1 MARQDKVRFEL
12 ERSLYTGPWRVPAMK
27 RSQKDP
33 NAPKRPMSTFLAY
46 SNAKRAEVKKKNPT
60 MNNVELSRAL
70 AQMWKEAPDEEKKD
84 HIDKEYQLRQTYLSE
99 IAIWRENTDK
109 EFNEQRKHR
118 EDIVGKTVAAQSW
131 ASSIHE
137 DGRDPSAQRLLG
149 SHEKGGDTK
158 EQGTGKHAAYYQ
170 PSHYNY
176 YGAAQRSG
184 DQDYSPPPY
193 IVYYQPSHYNY
204 YGAAQRSGDQD
215 YSPPPYAPPH
225 YHNGLS
231 QQQQPQEQYEQ
242 PPHTG
247 AEPPQEG
254 YSGYYPPSAYGY
266 YPPPGSTPYPPGHE
280 KYPPNGGGYAG

>member
-1 MARQDKVRFEL
+1 
-12 ERSLYTGPWRVPAMK
+12 MK

-33 NAPKRPMSTFLAY
+33 NAPTRPMSTFLAY

-176 YGAAQRSG
+176 YGAAQGS
-184 DQDYSPPPY
+184 
-193 IVYYQPSHYNY
+193 
-204 YGAAQRSGDQD
+204 YGQD
-215 YSPPPYAPPH
+215 YSPPPYASPY